1 MGQGWTTS
9 KKSESFTIISWDRH
23 ESFTKFLQRLT
34 SAVNRAISD
43 PDARD
48 VLIES
53 LDSGALMLKAKLL
66 DH

>member
-9 KKSESFTIISWDRH
+9 KKSESFTMISWDRH

-53 LDSGALMLKAKLL
+53 LD
-66 DH
+66 